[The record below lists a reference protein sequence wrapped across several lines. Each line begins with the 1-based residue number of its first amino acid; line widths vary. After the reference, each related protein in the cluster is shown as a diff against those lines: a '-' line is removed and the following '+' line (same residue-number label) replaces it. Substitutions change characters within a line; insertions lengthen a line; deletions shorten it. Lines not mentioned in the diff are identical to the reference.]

1 MPERAAETRQVP
13 DDTREELIAKAAG
26 EWAAADGGAAPPG
39 ELSRAVGDLPGFLTA
54 YYRLVTAED
63 LIAAGPARL
72 AATAAQHAA
81 LGAGR
86 PQGRPAVSV
95 RSGTDTSLT
104 GAATVIDIVTDD
116 MPYLVDSVTMEL
128 NRHGADILLIVHP
141 VLTVHRDVAGA
152 AHGAGGAEA
161 DADAVRE
168 SWTHVEIGHV
178 DDHGKLAADLRRVLD
193 DLRVAME
200 DQRRM
205 RSAARDLVELLADGG
220 PEEAEASELL
230 AWLSAGHFTF
240 LGYRAYDLVGD
251 EDKPELKPV
260 PGTGLGILRHDGAD
274 SFAVTPPGGRRGK
287 ERARLLVLA
296 KSSTLSTV
304 YRPSYLDYVAVR
316 RFSPETGEVIGEY
329 RFLGLYTQA
338 AYTESVT
345 RIPVLRHKVDRM
357 LETAGVS
364 AESHDGKALIE
375 ILEGYPREELFEISA
390 ERLAPIA
397 MAVLGLAERKQVRL
411 FLRPDVYGR
420 YVSCLVY
427 LPRDRYTTQ
436 VRLRAQE
443 ILRSAFGGSSVDY
456 SAMVGNSALAR
467 LHVVV
472 HATPGCPLAPVDQ
485 AALQASIAAAVR
497 SWDDDLA
504 AEAQRQLGAE
514 RAAAVLQTC
523 ANSIPQTYK
532 ADTTPAAA
540 VADLAVVQQLREESG
555 PFALRLSIIPNEC
568 SRLRVFRLSPI
579 TLSDVLPQLQHM
591 GLEVLDEHP
600 YEFGGDPHPFWIYDF
615 GIRGTHPAAT
625 AAESETMR
633 AGFEAALTALWHGQT
648 EDDEFNGLVLDAELT
663 WRQVVVLRAYARYL
677 RQAGIQFSQNYLQ
690 RVLRA
695 NPAIT
700 RLLVRLF
707 ESRFDPMLQGGAEE
721 RCTAITEELRSAL
734 DEVVSLDHDR
744 ILRSYLAL
752 IEATLRTNYFQR
764 AGDGHPSPYLVLKL
778 ASERVPVVPAPRP
791 KFEIWVYSP
800 RLEAVHL
807 RFGAV
812 ARGGLRWSERPE
824 DFRTEVLGL
833 VKAQEV
839 KNSVIVPSGAKGGFV
854 CKRLP
859 DPSDS
864 GAYRAEV
871 LACYQTFISAM
882 LDVTDNIVGDA
893 VVPPPGVVRLDGD
906 DPYLVVAADK
916 GTATFSDV
924 ANEIAGRYGYW
935 LGDAFASGG
944 SEGYDHKK
952 MGITARGAWESVRW
966 HFAALRLN
974 PDTDDFTAVGI
985 GDMSGDV
992 FGNGMLLSRHLKLVA
1007 AFDHRHVFLDPDP
1020 DPAGSFAE
1028 RQRLFDLPR
1037 SSWADYDTALISA
1050 GGGVWPRSAKSVPV
1064 SAQARTAL
1072 GLDAAVI
1079 ALAPDEL
1086 ISAILRAPVDLL
1098 WNGGIGT
1105 YVKASHETHADA
1117 GDRASDAVRVD
1128 AASLRA
1134 RVIAEGGNLGLTQ
1147 AARIEYALGGGL
1159 MNTDFID
1166 NSAGVDTSDH
1176 EVNIKILLAG
1186 AAVIPRGDTVPPGDT
1201 PDPDGPYPP
1210 AARPM
1215 AEPAIVSGARDA
1227 EEVQR
1232 DERRAL
1238 LHALTDEV
1246 AAHVLRHNDGQNMA
1260 LAVAR
1265 YQAPRL
1271 LHVHG
1276 RYLRQLLRE
1285 NRVSLQTDGLPDEKE
1300 IAARR
1305 SAGTGLT
1312 TPELAVLLAHTKIAA
1327 GQEVLASDL
1336 PDDPSLRSALADY
1349 FPVPLRERFADQLG
1363 AHRLRREIIT
1373 TSVIN
1378 EMVDTGGSTFL
1389 FRLGEETGLPVPD
1402 ITRAWLVAREVFGLR
1417 AFWQQVEALAG
1428 TVEVDARIAVV
1439 LEARKL
1445 VERATRWLLVNRR
1458 PPFGVA
1464 ETVSFLGAGVGTVRS
1479 AIPKLLSGRDMTS
1492 FEERRASFKSQGVPA
1507 GLADEVAA
1515 MVPSYSAFDIVTSA
1529 AATEHGVEET
1539 AAVYFLLADR
1549 LQLGRLRDLIV
1560 ALPRDDRWS
1569 SVSRSA
1575 LRDDLYAAHAALT
1588 RDVLAVGASGAGL
1601 TGAWAVTGATGS
1613 AADRV
1618 ALWEAQN
1625 APAVSRAAATLAE
1638 IWESNRFTFTTLSVA
1653 VRVIRTLEA
1662 HGS

>member
-1 MPERAAETRQVP
+1 MPERAAETSQVP
-13 DDTREELIAKAAG
+13 DDTREELIAKAAS

-39 ELSRAVGDLPGFLTA
+39 DLGRAVGDLPGFLTS
-54 YYRLVTAED
+54 YYRLVAVED

-72 AATAAQHAA
+72 AATAAQHTA
-81 LGAGR
+81 LGVGR
-86 PQGRPAVSV
+86 PQGRAAVSV
-95 RSGTDTSLT
+95 RSAADTSLT
-104 GAATVIDIVTDD
+104 GAATVVDMVTDD

-128 NRHGADILLIVHP
+128 NRHGVDILLIVHP

-152 AHGAGGAEA
+152 AHGTSYPDIGATDA
-161 DADAVRE
+161 DADAIRE
-168 SWTHVEIGHV
+168 SWMHLELGHV
-178 DDHGKLAADLRRVLD
+178 DDTERLAADLRRVLD

-220 PEEAEASELL
+220 PEEAETSELL

-251 EDKPELKPV
+251 RDKTEMKPV
-260 PGTGLGILRHDGAD
+260 PGTGLGILRHDGVD
-274 SFAVTPPGGRRGK
+274 SFAVTPPGGRPGR

-316 RFSPETGEVIGEY
+316 RFSQETGELVGEY

-345 RIPVLRHKVDRM
+345 RIPVLRHKVDRV
-357 LETAGVS
+357 LEAAGVS
-364 AESHDGKALIE
+364 ADGYDGKALIE

-397 MAVLGLAERKQVRL
+397 IAVLGLAERKQVRL
-411 FLRPDVYGR
+411 FLRPDAYGR

-443 ILRSAFGGSSVDY
+443 ILRSAFGGVSVDY

-472 HATPGCPLAPVDQ
+472 HAAPGCPLAKVDQ
-485 AALQASIAAAVR
+485 AALQASITAAVR

-504 AEAQRQLGAE
+504 AEAQRELGAE
-514 RAAAVLQTC
+514 RGAVVLQTC
-523 ANSIPQTYK
+523 ANNIPQTYK
-532 ADTTPAAA
+532 ADTTPVAA
-540 VADLAVVQQLREESG
+540 VADLAAIQRLREEAS
-555 PFALRLSIIPNEC
+555 PFAIRLSTVQNEC
-568 SRLRVFRLSPI
+568 SRLRVFRLSPL

-600 YEFGGDPHPFWIYDF
+600 YEFGGANPFWIYDF
-615 GIRGTHPAAT
+615 GIRGSQRTLT
-625 AAESETMR
+625 DAETDRVR
-633 AGFEAALTALWHGQT
+633 AEFEAALTALWHGQI
-648 EDDEFNGLVLDAELT
+648 EDDDFNGLVLNAELT
-663 WRQVVVLRAYARYL
+663 WRQVAVLRAYARYL

-707 ESRFDPMLQGGAEE
+707 ESRFDPALQGGAEE
-721 RCTAITEELRSAL
+721 RCTAITEELRGAL

-744 ILRSYLAL
+744 ILRSYLSL
-752 IEATLRTNYFQR
+752 IEATLRTNYYQHK
-764 AGDGHPSPYLVLKL
+764 DGEAAPYLTFKV

-859 DPSDS
+859 DPSDRD
-864 GAYRAEV
+864 AYLAEV
-871 LACYQTFISAM
+871 LDCYRTFISAM

-974 PDTDDFTAVGI
+974 PDIDDFTAVGV

-992 FGNGMLLSRHLKLVA
+992 FGNGTLLSRHLKLVA
-1007 AFDHRHVFLDPDP
+1007 AFDHRHVFLDPAP
-1020 DPAGSFAE
+1020 DPAASFAE
-1028 RQRLFDLPR
+1028 RQRLFELPR

-1050 GGGVWPRSAKSVPV
+1050 GGGVWSRSVKSVPL
-1064 SAQARTAL
+1064 SAQARAAL
-1072 GLDAAVI
+1072 GLDATVA
-1079 ALAPDEL
+1079 ALSPDEL

-1105 YVKASHETHADA
+1105 YVKASHEAHADA
-1117 GDRASDAVRVD
+1117 GDRSNDAVRVD
-1128 AASLRA
+1128 ASSLRA
-1134 RVIAEGGNLGLTQ
+1134 RVVAEGGNLGLTQ

-1159 MNTDFID
+1159 VNTDFID

-1186 AAVIPRGDTVPPGDT
+1186 AIAADEMRPQERGP
-1201 PDPDGPYPP
+1201 
-1210 AARPM
+1210 
-1215 AEPAIVSGARDA
+1215 
-1227 EEVQR
+1227 
-1232 DERRAL
+1232 L
-1238 LHALTDEV
+1238 LHTQTDEV
-1246 AAHVLRHNDGQNMA
+1246 AEHVLRHNDGQNMA
-1260 LAVAR
+1260 LAVSR
-1265 YQAPRL
+1265 FQAPRL
-1271 LHVHG
+1271 LHVHA
-1276 RYLRQLLRE
+1276 RYIRQLLRE
-1285 NRVSLQTDGLPDEKE
+1285 NRVSLETDGLPDEKE

-1312 TPELAVLLAHTKIAA
+1312 TPELAVLLAQTKIAA
-1327 GQEVLASDL
+1327 GQQVLASDL
-1336 PDDPSLRSALADY
+1336 PDDPSLRSALAGY
-1349 FPVPLRERFADQLG
+1349 FPAPLRERFADQLG

-1378 EMVDTGGSTFL
+1378 DMVDTGGSTFL

-1402 ITRAWLVAREVFGLR
+1402 ITRAWLVAREVFGMEV
-1417 AFWQQVEALAG
+1417 FWQRVETLAG
-1428 TVEVDARIAVV
+1428 TVDVDARIAVV

-1445 VERATRWLLVNRR
+1445 MERATRWLLINRR
-1458 PPFGVA
+1458 PPFA
-1464 ETVSFLGAGVGTVRS
+1464 IEETVNFLSAGVGTVRS
-1479 AIPKLLSGRDMTS
+1479 AIPKLLSGRDMTG
-1492 FEERRASFKSQGVPA
+1492 FEERRASFASRGVPA

-1529 AATEHGVEET
+1529 AVTGHGVEET
-1539 AAVYFLLADR
+1539 AAVYFLLAER

-1569 SVSRSA
+1569 SVARSA
-1575 LRDDLYAAHAALT
+1575 LRDDLYSAHAALT

-1601 TGAWAVTGATGS
+1601 TGAWAVARATGS
-1613 AADRV
+1613 ASDRL
-1618 ALWEAQN
+1618 AAWEAQN
-1625 APAVSRAAATLAE
+1625 GPAVSRAAATLAE

-1653 VRVIRTLEA
+1653 VRVIRTLVA
-1662 HGS
+1662 PGS

>member
-13 DDTREELIAKAAG
+13 DDTSEELIAKAAG
-26 EWAAADGGAAPPG
+26 EWSAAVGGVAPPG
-39 ELSRAVGDLPGFLTA
+39 DLGQAVGDLPGFLTA
-54 YYRLVTAED
+54 YYRLVAADD
-63 LIAAGPARL
+63 LIAAGPVRL

-81 LGAGR
+81 LGSGR
-86 PQGRPAVSV
+86 PQGRAAVNVRPAA
-95 RSGTDTSLT
+95 DTSLT
-104 GAATVIDIVTDD
+104 GAETVIDMVTDD

-128 NRHGADILLIVHP
+128 NRHGVDILLIVHP

-152 AHGAGGAEA
+152 AHGTSSDIGAA
-161 DADAVRE
+161 DADADAIRE
-168 SWTHVEIGHV
+168 SWMHLEIGHV
-178 DDHGKLAADLRRVLD
+178 DDTERLAADLRRVLD

-205 RSAARDLVELLADGG
+205 RSAARDLVELLTDGG
-220 PEEAEASELL
+220 PEEAETSELL

-240 LGYRAYDLVGD
+240 LGYRAYDLVRND
-251 EDKPELKPV
+251 EGKREFRPV

-274 SFAVTPPGGRRGK
+274 SFAITPPGGRQGR
-287 ERARLLVLA
+287 ERTRLIMLA

-316 RFSPETGEVIGEY
+316 RFSQETGEVIGEY

-345 RIPVLRHKVDRM
+345 RIPVLRHKVDRV
-357 LETAGVS
+357 LEAAGVP
-364 AESHDGKALIE
+364 ADGYDGKALVE

-390 ERLAPIA
+390 EQLAPIA
-397 MAVLGLAERKQVRL
+397 IAVLGLAERKQVRL
-411 FLRPDVYGR
+411 FLRPDPYGR

-443 ILRSAFGGSSVDY
+443 ILRSAFGGASVDY

-472 HATPGCPLAPVDQ
+472 HATPGCPLAPVNQ

-504 AEAQRQLGAE
+504 AEAQRQLGPE
-514 RAAAVLQTC
+514 RAATVLRTC

-532 ADTTPAAA
+532 ADTTPTDA
-540 VADLAVVQQLREESG
+540 VADLAVVQRLREESA
-555 PFALRLSIIPNEC
+555 PFALRLSIIPDEC

-600 YEFGGDPHPFWIYDF
+600 YEFGGDPGPFWIYDF
-615 GIRGTHPAAT
+615 GV
-625 AAESETMR
+625 R
-633 AGFEAALTALWHGQT
+633 AGQRTVTGAEADMVRADFEAALTALWHGQT
-648 EDDEFNGLVLDAELT
+648 EDDDFNGLVLNAELT

-707 ESRFDPMLQGGAEE
+707 ESRFDPSLTDGAEE

-752 IEATLRTNYFQR
+752 IEATLRTNYFRYRTNPQR
-764 AGDGHPSPYLVLKL
+764 PERADEDDFAPYLVLKL
-778 ASERVPVVPAPRP
+778 ASERVSVVPSPRP

-859 DPSDS
+859 DPADS

-871 LACYQTFISAM
+871 LACYRTFISAM

-992 FGNGMLLSRHLKLVA
+992 FGNGMLLSRHVKLVA

-1020 DPAGSFAE
+1020 DPAASFAE

-1050 GGGVWPRSAKSVPV
+1050 GGGVWPRSAKSVPI
-1064 SAQARTAL
+1064 SAQARAAL
-1072 GLDAAVI
+1072 GLDAAII
-1079 ALAPDEL
+1079 ALSPDEL

-1105 YVKASHETHADA
+1105 YVKASQETHADA
-1117 GDRASDAVRVD
+1117 GDRSSDAVRVD
-1128 AASLRA
+1128 ASSLRA
-1134 RVIAEGGNLGLTQ
+1134 RVVAEGGNLGLTQ
-1147 AARIEYALGGGL
+1147 AARIEYALAGGL
-1159 MNTDFID
+1159 VNTDFID

-1186 AAVIPRGDTVPPGDT
+1186 AIAANELRPQERGT
-1201 PDPDGPYPP
+1201 
-1210 AARPM
+1210 
-1215 AEPAIVSGARDA
+1215 
-1227 EEVQR
+1227 
-1232 DERRAL
+1232 L
-1238 LHALTDEV
+1238 LHAQTDEV
-1246 AAHVLRHNDGQNMA
+1246 AAHVLLHNDGQNMA

-1265 YQAPRL
+1265 HQAPRL

-1349 FPVPLRERFADQLG
+1349 FPVPLREPFADQLG

-1378 EMVDTGGSTFL
+1378 DMVDTGGSTFL

-1402 ITRAWLVAREVFGLR
+1402 ITRAWLVAREVFGMR

-1428 TVEVDARIAVV
+1428 IVDVEARIAVV

-1445 VERATRWLLVNRR
+1445 MERAARWLLMNRR
-1458 PPFGVA
+1458 PPFGIA
-1464 ETVSFLGAGVGTVRS
+1464 ETVNFLSVGVGTVRS
-1479 AIPKLLSGRDMTS
+1479 AIPKLLSGRDMAG
-1492 FEERRASFKSQGVPA
+1492 FEERRAAFRSQGVPA

-1529 AATEHGVEET
+1529 AATGHGVEET

-1560 ALPRDDRWS
+1560 ALPREDRWS
-1569 SVSRSA
+1569 SASRSA

-1588 RDVLAVGASGAGL
+1588 RDVLAVGSSGAGL
-1601 TGAWAVTGATGS
+1601 TGAWAVTGGTGS

-1618 ALWEAQN
+1618 AAWESLNSA
-1625 APAVSRAAATLAE
+1625 AVSRAAATLAE
-1638 IWESNRFTFTTLSVA
+1638 IWESNRFTFATLSVA
-1653 VRVIRTLEA
+1653 VRVIRTLVA
-1662 HGS
+1662 PSS